1 MNPHRVASFWLLRLA
16 CSAATMSALRIGDIV
31 WVNVANQTLWW
42 PGSVISTFPTCASTP
57 THENDIFNGIGCDNL
72 MVVKY
77 LGVTDGAEQG
87 KHSAFRLTDRGLTWD
102 VLNSHDLKTQSVP
115 STMQIQYDAAM
126 TMIDSKDKEDSQSI
140 QSERIIFESLK
151 NIPSE
156 KILSTEINDA
166 ELQND
171 MSDNARNILTIRNSA
186 AEAYDSEGI
195 FLAEEKNILST
206 NTKTEAE
213 ENNSFSS
220 KKEFFTLP
228 IDKNNLNLLDNKCT
242 LNLNSQYSVTKK
254 RENVLPWDDYFMSVA
269 FLSAMRSKDPSTQ
282 VGACIVNKENRV
294 VGIGE

>member
-1 MNPHRVASFWLLRLA
+1 
-16 CSAATMSALRIGDIV
+16 MSALRIGDIV
-31 WVNVANQTLWW
+31 WVSVANQTLWW
-42 PGSVISTFPTCASTP
+42 PGSVISTFPPCASTSS
-57 THENDIFNGIGCDNL
+57 HVNDIFNGVGCENL

-77 LGVTDGAEQG
+77 IGVTDGEEQE

-115 STMQIQYDAAM
+115 STMQVQYDAAM
-126 TMIDSKDKEDSQSI
+126 TMIDKKDKEDSTAI
-140 QSERIIFESLK
+140 QSEGIFFESLK
-151 NIPSE
+151 NIPLK
-156 KILSTEINDA
+156 KILSVKINDP
-166 ELQND
+166 EQQND
-171 MSDNARNILTIRNSA
+171 MNDNARNVLTMRNSA

-195 FLAEEKNILST
+195 FLAEEMNILST

-220 KKEFFTLP
+220 KKEFFTQA
-228 IDKNNLNLLDNKCT
+228 IDKNKLNLLDSKCA

-294 VGIGE
+294 VGIGERFVSNCDLKR

>member
-1 MNPHRVASFWLLRLA
+1 VALFWLLRVA
-16 CSAATMSALRIGDIV
+16 CTAATMSALRIGDIV

-42 PGSVISTFPTCASTP
+42 PGSVISTFPPCASTP
-57 THENDIFNGIGCDNL
+57 SHVNDIFNGVGCENL

-77 LGVTDGAEQG
+77 LGVTDGAEQE

-126 TMIDSKDKEDSQSI
+126 TMIDSKDKEDSTAI
-140 QSERIIFESLK
+140 QSEGIFFESIK
-151 NIPSE
+151 NIPSG

-166 ELQND
+166 EQQND
-171 MSDNARNILTIRNSA
+171 KIDTARNFLTMRNSA

-206 NTKTEAE
+206 KTEK

-220 KKEFFTLP
+220 KKEFFTQA
-228 IDKNNLNLLDNKCT
+228 IDKNKLNLLDNKCT
-242 LNLNSQYSVTKK
+242 LNLNSQYTVTKK